1 MFAGHRRAAPRGGA
15 CAGPAAGAAER
26 CLIPNP
32 YPCAQAIG
40 ELTPAAADALGLPP
54 GLLVAPGSGDNQM
67 SALGAGA
74 VAEGAF
80 VASLGTSGTLFGAS
94 GSPVV
99 DPSGGI
105 APFCDA
111 TGQWLPLLCT
121 MNCTLVP
128 EEARAALMAVQPWP
142 PNLEQ
147 LLCRPSATQP
157 VWLPLLCTMSCTLVP
172 EEARSCGAVPP
183 TQDPLSLD
191 MTR

>member
-1 MFAGHRRAAPRGGA
+1 MSTDSWLGGLAEHQRHMTLLQCGADTRRSV
-15 CAGPAAGAAER
+15 
-26 CLIPNP
+26 
-32 YPCAQAIG
+32 QAIG

-94 GSPVV
+94 GAPVV

-128 EEARAALMAVQPWP
+128 GEARP
-142 PNLEQ
+142 PNPN
-147 LLCRPSATQP
+147 R
-157 VWLPLLCTMSCTLVP
+157 TL
-172 EEARSCGAVPP
+172 
-183 TQDPLSLD
+183 
-191 MTR
+191 